1 MSKFPHDDFAKAY
14 LTELLSTIGKATPN
28 RPLKNETRLADLW
41 FEINP
46 KFAERRAELGLLG
59 ELLTRD
65 ALIEVFRNP
74 ATPVEIRTCQSKL
87 STLETELLNKAKR
100 NKETLLEY
108 QLPYLWLIMPTASE
122 NIHEGFGTIG
132 TEISGVYHFPS
143 LQRTGLIVVH
153 QLPKT
158 ENTLF
163 LRVLGRA
170 GEQRRAM
177 AYGRSL
183 TIEEVV
189 RHPVSPLYTSIEE
202 LLANDRTDLEN
213 LRPITPEEEE
223 LIMNLSTAY
232 LKKREEWKQEGI
244 ESGISQGIGI
254 GRQQNSYEVAA
265 NLLKE
270 GLSVEFIMKVT
281 GLTAAQI
288 QSITIQATE
297 T

>member
-28 RPLKNETRLADLW
+28 HPLKNETRLADLW

-100 NKETLLEY
+100 NKETLSED

-122 NIHEGFGTIG
+122 TIHEGFGTIG

-170 GEQRRAM
+170 GEQRRA
-177 AYGRSL
+177 
-183 TIEEVV
+183 IEEVI

-202 LLANDRTDLEN
+202 LLANYRTDLEN

-223 LIMNLSTAY
+223 LIMNLSAAY

-244 ESGISQGIGI
+244 ESGISQGIG
-254 GRQQNSYEVAA
+254 EVAT

-270 GLSVEFIMKVT
+270 GLSVEFVMKVT
-281 GLTAAQI
+281 GLTAPQI
-288 QSITIQATE
+288 QSITIQVTE
-297 T
+297 P

>member
-1 MSKFPHDDFAKAY
+1 
-14 LTELLSTIGKATPN
+14 
-28 RPLKNETRLADLW
+28 
-41 FEINP
+41 
-46 KFAERRAELGLLG
+46 
-59 ELLTRD
+59 
-65 ALIEVFRNP
+65 
-74 ATPVEIRTCQSKL
+74 
-87 STLETELLNKAKR
+87 
-100 NKETLLEY
+100 
-108 QLPYLWLIMPTASE
+108 
-122 NIHEGFGTIG
+122 
-132 TEISGVYHFPS
+132 
-143 LQRTGLIVVH
+143 
-153 QLPKT
+153 
-158 ENTLF
+158 
-163 LRVLGRA
+163 
-170 GEQRRAM
+170 M

-281 GLTAAQI
+281 GQQRLRSKA
-288 QSITIQATE
+288 SRSKLLKHNFFKKSLP
-297 T
+297 

>member
-28 RPLKNETRLADLW
+28 HLLKNETRFADLW
-41 FEINP
+41 FELNP
-46 KFAERRAELGLLG
+46 KFAERLAELGLLG

-65 ALIEVFRNP
+65 SLIEVFRNP

-87 STLETELLNKAKR
+87 STLETELLNRAKR
-100 NKETLLEY
+100 NKKTLSEH

-122 NIHEGFGTIG
+122 NIREGFGTIVSQ
-132 TEISGVYHFPS
+132 ISGVYRLPS

-153 QLPKT
+153 QLQKT

-170 GEQRRAM
+170 GEQRRA
-177 AYGRSL
+177 
-183 TIEEVV
+183 IEEFV
-189 RHPVSPLYTSIEE
+189 RHPVSSLHTSIEE
-202 LLANDRTDLEN
+202 LLVNYRTDLEN

-223 LIMNLSTAY
+223 LIMNLSAAY

-244 ESGISQGIGI
+244 ESGIT
-254 GRQQNSYEVAA
+254 EVAA

-270 GLSVEFIMKVT
+270 GFSVEIVMKVT
-281 GLTAAQI
+281 GLTAFQI
-288 QSITIQATE
+288 QSISPQATE
-297 T
+297 P